1 MASPMDPAEVK
12 ALMQSSDIGKL
23 EETVRS
29 FDDYNTETK
38 EDEQQL
44 LKLRILLWNC
54 ILALQRAA
62 STDYSEALGKIGQCW
77 MGMGESDR
85 AIGFLTKALEMKPDD
100 AVSLERLAA
109 AYTDL
114 SNYEKAIEL
123 REKAISVLEKESD
136 KMATALAYAK
146 LGNTYDIKGDFTDA
160 ITWFQKADATMKDA
174 GTADTEEGGVIL
186 SQMGNLL
193 EKIGEYEQAVEALT
207 RAHKVY
213 VTLKGEEHP
222 KTEEIAFLLEMAS
235 NLIE

>member
-23 EETVRS
+23 EETVCS
-29 FDDYNTETK
+29 FDDYHTETR

-44 LKLRILLWNC
+44 LKLRILLWNR

-62 STDYSEALGKIGQCW
+62 STDCSAALCKIGQCW
-77 MGMGESDR
+77 IGMGETDK
-85 AIGFLTKALEMKPDD
+85 AIGFLTKALEMKPGD
-100 AVSLERLAA
+100 AVSLEHLAA

-123 REKAISVLEKESD
+123 RVKAISVLEKESD
-136 KMATALAYAK
+136 KAATASAYAK
-146 LGNTYDIKGDFTDA
+146 LANTYDIKGDYGESV
-160 ITWFQKADATMKDA
+160 TWFQKADATMKDA
-174 GTADTEEGGVIL
+174 GTADTEDEGVIL
-186 SQMGNLL
+186 TQMGNLL
-193 EKIGEYEQAVEALT
+193 QKMGEYEQAVETLT

>member
-1 MASPMDPAEVK
+1 MTSPMDPAEVK
-12 ALMQSSDIGKL
+12 ALMQSSDTGKI

-29 FDDYNTETK
+29 FDDYYTETQ

-44 LKLRILLWNC
+44 LKLRILLWNR

-62 STDYSEALGKIGQCW
+62 LTDYSEALCKIGQCW
-77 MGMGESDR
+77 IGMGETDK
-85 AIGFLTKALEMKPDD
+85 AIGFLVKALEMKPDD
-100 AVSLERLAA
+100 AVSLEHLAV

-114 SNYEKAIEL
+114 SHYEKAIEL
-123 REKAISVLEKESD
+123 REKAISLREKESD

-146 LGNTYDIKGDFTDA
+146 LANTYDIKGDFA
-160 ITWFQKADATMKDA
+160 QSIALFKKADATMKEA
-174 GTADTEEGGVIL
+174 GTADTEEEGLIL
-186 SQMGNLL
+186 SQMGGLL
-193 EKIGEYEQAVEALT
+193 EKVGEYEQAVEALT

-213 VTLKGEEHP
+213 VALKGEEHP